1 MFTFRILTLLFAV
14 FSSSLA
20 FSQTAGSGIVS
31 QIESLA
37 QKELANS
44 EKVGELN
51 RKHMDTYVLEDLK
64 LKRLE
69 EEVRD
74 LEKKQL
80 QTEMAIENE
89 LIAKLD
95 EIENSTQWRNRRESA
110 ERGYKEYNPGTCSAG
125 GPPPIC
131 TADHWYRVSYDE
143 AMREY
148 NALVEKELNA
158 IRDKKKKADTALA
171 DKRKELTDFQF
182 GENEF
187 AKKRDELNQEMNK
200 LTDENSDIRAKI
212 QALSKEYVEK
222 VKDEAESKQNSD
234 LKPWLQSIA
243 MKHYTELN
251 IGILEAKISELN
263 DEESAAITKLID
275 RLNKENQEKI
285 NQKEQRANLIK
296 TELNSYLNRTNNEI
310 NADENEL
317 RKKRTALRE
326 TEKELEKKSALPQ
339 EEVVKLES
347 NKTRLENEIELLEQ
361 RIDDQQSNQKAEKDR
376 RESEIKQLDS
386 EVWDLKINLPSLKLE
401 AENDLKEAYAAK
413 REILEDAIEGR
424 KLKLES
430 LEAEI
435 KNHEGLFRSKVNSYT
450 NILESERL
458 RLMEACSIS
467 GSSCWGSSIVGDVW
481 GIANQLISCAFQ
493 IENDSMRYSGCEE
506 ANANYRSDYN
516 LLVNGISDKDLGI
529 LRKQNSNYRFE
540 SLIKKFN

>member
-1 MFTFRILTLLFAV
+1 
-14 FSSSLA
+14 
-20 FSQTAGSGIVS
+20 
-31 QIESLA
+31 
-37 QKELANS
+37 
-44 EKVGELN
+44 
-51 RKHMDTYVLEDLK
+51 
-64 LKRLE
+64 
-69 EEVRD
+69 
-74 LEKKQL
+74 
-80 QTEMAIENE
+80 
-89 LIAKLD
+89 
-95 EIENSTQWRNRRESA
+95 
-110 ERGYKEYNPGTCSAG
+110 
-125 GPPPIC
+125 
-131 TADHWYRVSYDE
+131 
-143 AMREY
+143 
-148 NALVEKELNA
+148 
-158 IRDKKKKADTALA
+158 
-171 DKRKELTDFQF
+171 
-182 GENEF
+182 
-187 AKKRDELNQEMNK
+187 
-200 LTDENSDIRAKI
+200 
-212 QALSKEYVEK
+212 
-222 VKDEAESKQNSD
+222 
-234 LKPWLQSIA
+234 

-317 RKKRTALRE
+317 RKKRTASRE
-326 TEKELEKKSALPQ
+326 TEEELEKKSALPQ
-339 EEVVKLES
+339 EEVDKLES